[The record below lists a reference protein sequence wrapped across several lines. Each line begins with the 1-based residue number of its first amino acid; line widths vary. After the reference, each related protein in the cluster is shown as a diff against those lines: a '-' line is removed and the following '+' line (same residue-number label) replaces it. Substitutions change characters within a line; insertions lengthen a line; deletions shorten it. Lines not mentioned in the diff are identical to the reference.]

1 MEKKLSKAIVI
12 NSYGSSEVLSYQEK
26 DINEPSANEIQIRNT
41 AIGVNYHDV
50 YVRSGLYKTLALPG
64 VPGCE
69 ASGLVE
75 KTGAN
80 VQGYK
85 VGERVTYCTRE
96 YGAYATHINISHDK
110 VIKIPDFLSDELVA
124 TNFLRAMTVEMLI
137 NRITSVDSSKK
148 ILVTAASGGVGRL
161 LCQWASS
168 MGVTVIGSVG
178 SQEKIQETKLNGC
191 FETFVASDEGFS
203 KKILEV
209 TDGTG
214 VDIVF
219 DSVGNDTFKS
229 SLESLAACGYLINFG
244 QSSGPVKPV
253 LMATL
258 AEKSLS
264 ISRPILFHYFGN
276 RGNYEKMAS
285 SVFKAF
291 EDDIIKVSDFLP
303 FDLKDASSAHDT
315 LESRKGG
322 GSLYLIP

>member
-1 MEKKLSKAIVI
+1 MPKAIVI
-12 NSYGSSEVLSYQEK
+12 KEYGSSKVLGLEHVSSS
-26 DINEPSANEIQIRNT
+26 DPSSDQIQIRNT
-41 AIGVNYHDV
+41 AVGVNYHDV

-64 VPGCE
+64 IPGCE
-69 ASGLVE
+69 ASGIVE
-75 KTGAN
+75 KIGEN
-80 VQGYK
+80 VQGFQ

-96 YGAYATHINISHDK
+96 YGAYATHINISHEK
-110 VIKIPDFLSDELVA
+110 VIKIPNFLSDELVA

-137 NRITSVDSSKK
+137 NRITTVDSSKSV
-148 ILVTAASGGVGRL
+148 LVTAASGGVGRL

-168 MGVTVIGSVG
+168 MGVKVIGSVG
-178 SQEKIQETKLNGC
+178 SPEKVQETKLNGC
-191 FETFVASDEGFS
+191 FETFVSSDKEFS

-209 TDGTG
+209 TDGRG

-219 DSVGNDTFKS
+219 DSVGADTFES
-229 SLESLAACGYLINFG
+229 SIASLAHCGYLINFG

-253 LMATL
+253 LMTTL

-276 RGNYEKMAS
+276 RKNYERMAS

-291 EDDIIKVSDFLP
+291 EDEIIRVSEFLP
-303 FDLKDASSAHDT
+303 FDLKDASNAHET

-322 GSLYLIP
+322 GSIYLVP

>member
-12 NSYGSSEVLSYQEK
+12 NSYGSSDVLSYQEN
-26 DINEPSANEIQIRNT
+26 DINEPSADEIQIRNT

-168 MGVTVIGSVG
+168 MGVMVIGSVG

-291 EDDIIKVSDFLP
+291 EDGIIKVSDFLP

>member
-1 MEKKLSKAIVI
+1 MSKAIVI

-178 SQEKIQETKLNGC
+178 SQEKIQETKSNGC
-191 FETFVASDEGFS
+191 YETFVASDEGFS

-291 EDDIIKVSDFLP
+291 EDGIIKVSDFLP
-303 FDLKDASSAHDT
+303 FDLEDASSAHDT

>member
-1 MEKKLSKAIVI
+1 MPKAIVI
-12 NSYGSSEVLSYQEK
+12 KEYGSSKVLGLEHVSSS
-26 DINEPSANEIQIRNT
+26 DPSSDQIQIRNT
-41 AIGVNYHDV
+41 AVGVNYHDV

-64 VPGCE
+64 IPGCE
-69 ASGLVE
+69 ASGIVE
-75 KTGAN
+75 KIGEN
-80 VQGYK
+80 VQGLQ

-96 YGAYATHINISHDK
+96 YGAYATHINISHEK
-110 VIKIPDFLSDELVA
+110 VIKIPNFLSDELVA

-137 NRITSVDSSKK
+137 NRITTVDSSKSV
-148 ILVTAASGGVGRL
+148 LVTAASGGVGRL

-168 MGVTVIGSVG
+168 MGVKVIGSVG
-178 SQEKIQETKLNGC
+178 SPEKIQETKLNGC
-191 FETFVASDEGFS
+191 FETFVSSDKEFS

-209 TDGTG
+209 TDGRG

-219 DSVGNDTFKS
+219 DSVGADTFES
-229 SLESLAACGYLINFG
+229 SIASLAHCGYLINFG

-253 LMATL
+253 LMTTL

-276 RGNYEKMAS
+276 RKNYERMAS

-291 EDDIIKVSDFLP
+291 EDEIIRVSEFLP
-303 FDLKDASSAHDT
+303 FDLKDASNAHDT

-322 GSLYLIP
+322 GSLYLVP

>member
-1 MEKKLSKAIVI
+1 VSPIDPLSD
-12 NSYGSSEVLSYQEK
+12 Q
-26 DINEPSANEIQIRNT
+26 IQIRNT
-41 AIGVNYHDV
+41 AVGVNYHDV

-69 ASGLVE
+69 ASGIVE
-75 KTGAN
+75 KIGEK
-80 VQGYK
+80 VQGFQ

-96 YGAYATHINISHDK
+96 YGAYATHINISHEK
-110 VIKIPDFLSDELVA
+110 VIKIPNFLSDELVA

-137 NRITSVDSSKK
+137 NRITTVDSSKS

-168 MGVTVIGSVG
+168 MGVKVIGSVG
-178 SQEKIQETKLNGC
+178 SPEKVQETKMNGC
-191 FETFVASDEGFS
+191 FETLVSSDKEFS

-209 TDGTG
+209 TDGVG

-219 DSVGNDTFKS
+219 DSVGADTFES
-229 SLESLAACGYLINFG
+229 SIASLAHCGYLINFG

-253 LMATL
+253 LMTTL

-264 ISRPILFHYFGN
+264 ISRPILFHYFGD
-276 RGNYEKMAS
+276 RRNYENMAA

-291 EDDIIKVSDFLP
+291 EDEIIKVSEFLP
-303 FDLKDASSAHDT
+303 FDLENACNAHDT

-322 GSLYLIP
+322 GSIYLIP

>member
-1 MEKKLSKAIVI
+1 MSKAIVI

-26 DINEPSANEIQIRNT
+26 VINEPAANQIQIRNT

-50 YVRSGLYKTLALPG
+50 YVRSGLYKTLPLPG

-69 ASGLVE
+69 ASGIVE
-75 KTGAN
+75 KIGDH
-80 VQGYK
+80 VQGFQ

-96 YGAYATHINISHDK
+96 YGAYATHINISHDI
-110 VIKIPDFLSDELVA
+110 VIKIPNFLSDELVA

-253 LMATL
+253 LMTTL

-291 EDDIIKVSDFLP
+291 EDGIIKVSDFLP
-303 FDLKDASSAHDT
+303 FDLEDASSAHDT

>member
-1 MEKKLSKAIVI
+1 MSKAIVI
-12 NSYGSSEVLSYQEK
+12 NSYGSSEVLTYQERNIK
-26 DINEPSANEIQIRNT
+26 EPSANQIQVKNT

-64 VPGCE
+64 TPGCE
-69 ASGLVE
+69 ASGIVE
-75 KTGAN
+75 KIGNN
-80 VQGYK
+80 VKDFQ
-85 VGERVTYCTRE
+85 VGERVTYCTKE

-110 VIKIPDFLSDELVA
+110 VIKIPNFLTDKLVA
-124 TNFLRAMTVEMLI
+124 TNFLRALTVEMLI
-137 NRITSVDSSKK
+137 NRITSVDSSKS

-168 MGVTVIGSVG
+168 MGVKVIGSVG
-178 SQEKIQETKLNGC
+178 STEKIHETKLNGC
-191 FETFVASDEGFS
+191 FETFVSSDQEFN
-203 KKILEV
+203 KKILDV
-209 TDGTG
+209 TDGKG

-219 DSVGNDTFKS
+219 DSVGNDTFES
-229 SLESLAACGYLINFG
+229 SIASLAHCGYLINFG

-253 LMATL
+253 LMTTL

-276 RGNYEKMAS
+276 RKNYEKMAS

-291 EDDIIKVSDFLP
+291 EDKIISVANFLP
-303 FDLKDASSAHDT
+303 FDLKDASSAHNT

-322 GSLYLIP
+322 GSIYLIP

>member
-1 MEKKLSKAIVI
+1 MPKAIVI
-12 NSYGSSEVLSYQEK
+12 KEYGSSKVLGLEHVSSS
-26 DINEPSANEIQIRNT
+26 DPSSDQIQIRNT
-41 AIGVNYHDV
+41 AVGVNYHDV

-64 VPGCE
+64 IPGCE
-69 ASGLVE
+69 ASGIVE
-75 KTGAN
+75 KIGEN
-80 VQGYK
+80 VQGFH

-96 YGAYATHINISHDK
+96 YGAYATHINISHEK
-110 VIKIPDFLSDELVA
+110 VIKIPNFLSDELVA

-137 NRITSVDSSKK
+137 NRITTVDSSKSV
-148 ILVTAASGGVGRL
+148 LVTAASGGVGRL

-168 MGVTVIGSVG
+168 MGVKVIGSVG
-178 SQEKIQETKLNGC
+178 SPEKVQETKLNGC
-191 FETFVASDEGFS
+191 FETFVSSDKEFS

-209 TDGTG
+209 TDGRG

-219 DSVGNDTFKS
+219 DSVGAYTFES
-229 SLESLAACGYLINFG
+229 SIASLAHCGYLINFG

-253 LMATL
+253 LMTTL

-276 RGNYEKMAS
+276 RKNYERMAS

-291 EDDIIKVSDFLP
+291 EDEIIRVSEFLP
-303 FDLKDASSAHDT
+303 FDLKDASNAHET

-322 GSLYLIP
+322 GSIYLVP

>member
-1 MEKKLSKAIVI
+1 MQKAIVI
-12 NSYGSSEVLSYQEK
+12 KEYGSSKVLGLERVSPT
-26 DINEPSANEIQIRNT
+26 DPSSDQIQIRNT
-41 AIGVNYHDV
+41 AVGVNYHDV

-64 VPGCE
+64 IPGCE
-69 ASGLVE
+69 ASGIVE
-75 KTGAN
+75 KIGEN
-80 VQGYK
+80 VQGFQ

-96 YGAYATHINISHDK
+96 YGAYATHINISHEK
-110 VIKIPDFLSDELVA
+110 VIKIPNFLSDELVA

-137 NRITSVDSSKK
+137 NRITAVDSSKSV
-148 ILVTAASGGVGRL
+148 LVTAASGGVGRL

-168 MGVTVIGSVG
+168 MGVKVIGSVG
-178 SQEKIQETKLNGC
+178 SPEKVQETKLNGC
-191 FETFVASDEGFS
+191 FETFVSSDKEFS

-219 DSVGNDTFKS
+219 DSVGADTFEAS
-229 SLESLAACGYLINFG
+229 IASLAHCGYLINFG

-253 LMATL
+253 LMTTL

-276 RGNYEKMAS
+276 RKNYEKMAS

-291 EDDIIKVSDFLP
+291 EDEIIKVSEFLP
-303 FDLKDASSAHDT
+303 FDLENASNAHDT

-322 GSLYLIP
+322 GSIYLIP

>member
-1 MEKKLSKAIVI
+1 MPKAIVI
-12 NSYGSSEVLSYQEK
+12 KEYGSSKVLGLEHVSST
-26 DINEPSANEIQIRNT
+26 DPSSDQVQIKNT
-41 AIGVNYHDV
+41 AVGVNYHDV

-64 VPGCE
+64 IPGCE
-69 ASGLVE
+69 ASGIVE
-75 KTGAN
+75 KIGEN
-80 VQGYK
+80 VKGFQL
-85 VGERVTYCTRE
+85 GERVTYCTRE
-96 YGAYATHINISHDK
+96 YGAYATHINISQDK

-191 FETFVASDEGFS
+191 YETFVASDEGFS

-291 EDDIIKVSDFLP
+291 EDGIIKVSDFLP
-303 FDLKDASSAHDT
+303 FDLEDASSAHDT
-315 LESRKGG
+315 LETRKGG
-322 GSLYLIP
+322 GSIYLIP